1 MKKIINKPEKLTIA
15 LVLILTM
22 SVILI
27 ALPSTVAQAT
37 VKSYPYIGTVP
48 SPAGV
53 NQQVLL
59 HVGITAPLSSA
70 EMGWENLTV
79 TVTRPDGQTETLGPF
94 RTDSTGGTGTLYTPT
109 LVGTYTLQTHFP
121 EQTVTL
127 TPFFSPFPVTYT
139 YLAGSSEPL
148 ELEVREESV
157 IYYPGHSPPT
167 EYWSR
172 PIDAQLR
179 EWSDVAGSWLYV
191 PRNKFTPYNDG
202 PETAHVLWVEPLT
215 IGGIVGGALGT
226 PDLEDLGYH
235 GFECG
240 DAYEGKWGGRVRG
253 WGSAGPIIIAGRLY
267 YRDGAHAMPVT
278 YYCMDLH
285 TGEQLWTKTFL
296 DNRSISF
303 GQLFYW
309 DTRNFHGTFAYLWV
323 AVGTTWHA
331 FDAFT
336 GNWMFTVEN
345 VPSGTTRWGPKGE
358 IYIFNVNTNTRSLT
372 MWNLTACCINQGG
385 AGYAEAS
392 WGNSVHLKTFDAAA
406 DTEAAKSAW
415 SLNVTLPDGLS
426 GSVGEIY
433 FGDRIISVST
443 STSQI
448 RMWGVSLQPG
458 HEGSLLFDNTWTA
471 PPEWA
476 AGNVSIAVAS
486 YSPFGE
492 DGVVAIFARELR
504 QYYGFSQNTGE
515 YMWGPTDPEHYLNT
529 FVGTECTIAYGML
542 ISSGVSGIT
551 YCYNVTNGDLLWTY
565 EALDPYQEILWANSW
580 WTKPM
585 FVTDGLIY
593 LAHMEHS
600 SIDPK
605 PRGAPFIC
613 LNMSNG
619 DEVWRVNGLLRQ
631 TYWGSNAIMG
641 DSMIVTMDTYDQRV
655 YAVGKGPSKTTADI
669 QNNVIKLGSSTL
681 IEGRVTDESPG
692 TKDYVLTAR
701 FPNGVPVVSDEI
713 MSEWM
718 LYVYKQFEHPDIV
731 GVSIKIEIVDPSGE
745 YAWIGTAMTD
755 EDGTFRY
762 SFIPQMEGEYTIYA
776 TFDGS
781 RAFYG
786 SYSTCYVM
794 VDPAPAAYPTY
805 PGYQGPS
812 ASEIAQNVVNSLPED
827 ATPEEVAQA
836 VVNAMPEYPETPE
849 MPQVAQIPDIANM
862 NIIILVA
869 VAIGIVIALIILL
882 RKK

>member
-1 MKKIINKPEKLTIA
+1 MIKLEIKTKISIISLILLLTISA
-15 LVLILTM
+15 IFV
-22 SVILI
+22 
-27 ALPSTVAQAT
+27 ALPTASAQT
-37 VKSYPYIGTVP
+37 TQKSYPYIGTVP
-48 SPAGV
+48 NPVGI

-59 HVGITAPLSSA
+59 HVGITAALSSA
-70 EMGWENLTV
+70 EMGWEGLTV

-109 LVGTYTLQTHFP
+109 MVGTYTLQTNFP

-127 TPFFSPFPVTYT
+127 QPFFSPFPVERTF
-139 YLAGSSEPL
+139 LAGSSEPFAL
-148 ELEVREESV
+148 VVQDEP
-157 IYYPGHSPPT
+157 IPYYPAHALPT
-167 EYWSR
+167 EYWTR

-179 EWSDVAGSWLYV
+179 EWSDIAGSWLYV

-202 PETAHVLWVEPLT
+202 PETAHILWVEPLT
-215 IGGIVGGALGT
+215 MGGIVGGALGT

-240 DAYEGKWGGRVRG
+240 DAYEGKWGGRVMG
-253 WGSAGPIIIAGRLY
+253 WSSAGPIIIAGRLY
-267 YRDGAHAMPVT
+267 YRDGAHAMPRM
-278 YYCMDLH
+278 YYCVDLH
-285 TGEQLWTKTFL
+285 TGEELWAKTFL

-309 DTRNFHGTFAYLWV
+309 DTRNFHGTYAYLWV
-323 AVGTTWHA
+323 AVGSTWHA

-358 IYIFNVNTNTRSLT
+358 IYRFNVNTNTRSLT
-372 MWNLTACCINQGG
+372 VWNLTASCINQGG
-385 AGYAEAS
+385 AGYSEAS
-392 WGNSVHLKTFDAAA
+392 WGNSVHLKTFNAAA
-406 DTEAAKSAW
+406 NTTAAKNAW
-415 SLNVTLPDGLS
+415 TINATLPAGLS
-426 GSVGEIY
+426 GNAGEIY

-443 STSQI
+443 SVSGVS
-448 RMWGVSLQPG
+448 MWGVSLQPG
-458 HEGSLLFDNTWTA
+458 HEGALLFNNTWTA
-471 PPEWA
+471 PAEWA

-492 DGVVAIFARELR
+492 DGVVAVFARELR

-515 YMWGPTDPEHYLNT
+515 CLWGPTDPEHYLNT
-529 FVGTECTIAYGML
+529 FVGTESTIAYGML

-565 EALDPYQEILWANSW
+565 EAVDPYQEILWANSW

-593 LAHMEHS
+593 MAHMEHS

-613 LNMSNG
+613 LNMSTG

-641 DSMIVTMDTYDQRV
+641 DSVIVTMDTYDQRV

-681 IEGRVTDESPG
+681 IEGRVIDESPG
-692 TKDYVLTAR
+692 TKEYALTAR
-701 FPNGVPVVSDEI
+701 FPNGVPVVSDEV

-718 LYVYKQFEHPDIV
+718 LYVYKQFEHPEIL
-731 GVSIKIEIVDPSGE
+731 GVPVKIEIIDPNGD
-745 YAWIGTAMTD
+745 YAWIGTATTD
-755 EDGTFRY
+755 TDGTFVY
-762 SFIPQMEGEYTIYA
+762 SFIPKVEGKYTIFA

-781 RAFYG
+781 KAYYG

-794 VDPAPAAYPTY
+794 VDPAPAPYPTVTIPQY
-805 PGYQGPS
+805 PGYQGPT
-812 ASEIAQNVVNSLPED
+812 ASEVAQNVVNSLPEGISAND
-827 ATPEEVAQA
+827 VAQEILTQ
-836 VVNAMPEYPETPE
+836 MPEYPETPE
-849 MPQVAQIPDIANM
+849 YTTSDM
-862 NIIILVA
+862 IIILLVA
-869 VAIGIVIALIILL
+869 VAIVIGIISFLVLN
-882 RKK
+882 KKK